1 MKRNDLA
8 KLVEFITALLTF
20 LLAIMVMTVEN
31 ISLGFQGRMI
41 VGGYFIFVSLLC
53 VWFLILRRIG
63 KMKDEAEDAQIYKEN
78 KMFDNH

>member
-8 KLVEFITALLTF
+8 KLTEFITGILSF
-20 LLAIMVMTVEN
+20 LLGIMLMTVKN
-31 ISLGFQGRMI
+31 VTLSFQSRMI
-41 VGGYFIFVSLLC
+41 AGGYFIFVALLC

>member
-8 KLVEFITALLTF
+8 KLVEFTTALLAF
-20 LLAIMVMTVEN
+20 LLAIMVMTVES

-53 VWFLILRRIG
+53 VWFLILRR
-63 KMKDEAEDAQIYKEN
+63 MKELKE
-78 KMFDNH
+78 